1 MTSRELINV
10 ELDRLDERDL
20 EDLYPVIQRAV
31 QEKLSTRKPGIMSRL
46 RQIKIEAPED
56 FSVNL
61 DLYLNGEKQLPE
73 RSDLH

>member
-1 MTSRELINV
+1 MILRELINA

-20 EDLYPVIQRAV
+20 KDLYPMIWQVV
-31 QEKLSTRKPGIMSRL
+31 QEKLNDREPGIMERL

-61 DLYLNGEKQLPE
+61 DLYLNGEK
-73 RSDLH
+73 RI

>member
-1 MTSRELINV
+1 MSNSV
-10 ELDRLDERDL
+10 VVMQKKSD
-20 EDLYPVIQRAV
+20 
-31 QEKLSTRKPGIMSRL
+31 RKPGIMARL
-46 RQIKIEAPED
+46 RRIKIEAPED